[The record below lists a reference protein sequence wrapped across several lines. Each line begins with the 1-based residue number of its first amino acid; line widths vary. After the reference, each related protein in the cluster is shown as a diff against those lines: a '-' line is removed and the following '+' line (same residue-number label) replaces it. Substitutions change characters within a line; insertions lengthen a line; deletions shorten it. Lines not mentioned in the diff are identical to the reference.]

1 MRYICQVCA
10 NEIDNCGHLVKPSD
24 SSEPTKAITCI
35 PCRLEA
41 MRQKQI
47 VKTRPK
53 QLPSE
58 MFPPSLPY
66 KDD

>member
-1 MRYICQVCA
+1 MSFICQVCGDSVDA
-10 NEIDNCGHLVKPSD
+10 NGFKTNPPDDGLPPKPMN
-24 SSEPTKAITCI
+24 CI